1 LIVNFFQSYS
11 KTIAQIETSFGQQ
24 TITHTMTK
32 LKKLYSTIQNLKEL
46 GLELGDDLLKQ
57 TNELE
62 QEIIKK
68 EILPV
73 IIEKIEPIIGQIQR
87 ELVLVVDYVPNEPL
101 SVRLSRKRN
110 FSAEMETIEIVSDP
124 QVEHNIGT
132 IKRNATKKSSKTNL
146 RVTFPDGKVIEN
158 RFAYETL
165 YEVVKMAGTERVR
178 ALGIVQCGVPLVS
191 NTLDDF
197 YNQKEIGKG
206 LYLITHSSTV
216 QKRQQ
221 LERISEALKLGLKV
235 EIV

>member
-1 LIVNFFQSYS
+1 
-11 KTIAQIETSFGQQ
+11 
-24 TITHTMTK
+24 MTK
-32 LKKLYSTIQNLKEL
+32 LQKLYSTIQNLKEL

-57 TNELE
+57 TSELE

-73 IIEKIEPIIGQIQR
+73 VSEKIEPIINQIQR

-101 SVRLSRKRN
+101 SVRISRKRN
-110 FSAEMETIEIVSDP
+110 FTEQMETIEIIPDP
-124 QVEHNIGT
+124 KIEHNIGT
-132 IKRNATKKSSKTNL
+132 IKRNSPSKSAKTNL
-146 RVTFPDGKVIEN
+146 RVTLPNGKVIEN

-165 YEVVKMAGTERVR
+165 QEVVVLAGVEKVR
-178 ALGIVQCGVPLVS
+178 TLGIVQCGVPLVS
-191 NTLDDF
+191 NTQDNF

-206 LYLITHSSTV
+206 LYLITHSSTG

-221 LERISEALKLGLKV
+221 IEKISEAFGLNLKV

>member
-1 LIVNFFQSYS
+1 
-11 KTIAQIETSFGQQ
+11 
-24 TITHTMTK
+24 MTK
-32 LKKLYSTIQNLKEL
+32 LEKLYSTIQNLKEL

-73 IIEKIEPIIGQIQR
+73 ISEKIEPIIGQIQR

-101 SVRLSRKRN
+101 SVRLSCKRN
-110 FSAEMETIEIVSDP
+110 FSAEMETIEIAPDP

-165 YEVVKMAGTERVR
+165 HEVILLARTERVW

-191 NTLDDF
+191 NTIDNF
-197 YNQKEIGKG
+197 YNQKEIGEG

-221 LERISEALKLGLKV
+221 IERISDALKLGLKV

>member
-1 LIVNFFQSYS
+1 
-11 KTIAQIETSFGQQ
+11 
-24 TITHTMTK
+24 MTK
-32 LKKLYSTIQNLKEL
+32 LEKLYSTIQNLKEL
-46 GLELGDDLLKQ
+46 GLELGEDLLKQ

-73 IIEKIEPIIGQIQR
+73 ISEKIEPIISQIQR
-87 ELVLVVDYVPNEPL
+87 ALVLVVDYVPNEPL
-101 SVRLSRKRN
+101 SVRISRKRN
-110 FSAEMETIEIVSDP
+110 FSAEMETIEIVPDP

-165 YEVVKMAGTERVR
+165 YEVVKLAGTEKVR

-191 NTLDDF
+191 NTLDNF
-197 YNQKEIGKG
+197 YNQKEISKG

-221 LERISEALKLGLKV
+221 IERISEALKLGLKV